1 MAEPIRES
9 NAQSLVDRA
18 VRALA
23 EGHAFQASELAR
35 EALRSF
41 PGMPEALETLGV
53 ALASD
58 GQFEDACGVIRQ
70 YLDLQPDSL
79 RARLWL
85 STACA
90 GAGSPEIAVQEL
102 QVAETFAAGKP
113 MALAQ
118 VAEAYLQLGEVD
130 SAATL
135 LEKIEA
141 LDPTN
146 PQVAFKVA
154 RIFHIAGRSDQA
166 LEAYRRVLKLQ
177 RGIAPAHANIGA
189 IEAEAGRY
197 DEARRQF
204 AFAVSYAGDQ
214 STGYRFRQAG
224 LSPVIYDSNE
234 QIDTVRA
241 RIEGEFVWLRRSG
254 LRLADPVTEVGAT
267 NPSLA
272 YQGRAN
278 RDLRETIAAAFI
290 AACPDLQWEA
300 PARARGAGDRI
311 RLGVCSAFL
320 SGHTIG
326 DVMVGLLQQ
335 LDRSK
340 FEVYL
345 FRTEVANDA
354 VGRAFDACADR
365 VSLLRGRL
373 QDARATIADA
383 ELDLL
388 FYPDFGADPLTTFLS
403 YARLAPAQ
411 IVGWGFP
418 DTSGVPNLD
427 YYLSTEVFEPEDAD
441 EHYSESLVRLPRL
454 YSHLDPARIQ
464 AEPCSKHELGIEEGS
479 RLYLCGQTL
488 TKVHPD
494 LDSAL
499 LALLEADDQA
509 VVAFFATHE
518 LQWGELLRARFE
530 RTLGREAGRV
540 RFLPRLPAAK
550 FQGALRAADAV
561 IDTKHFT
568 GGFTSFLSFGNG
580 VPVVTWDGPLMR
592 GRMTAGL
599 YRTMGLEPL
608 VASSDEE
615 FAGLALRVATDSPW
629 KNDWRQAIE
638 ERAPRLFEDVESVR
652 AFERFLAAAHQAA
665 AEGRLLEDEKFHL

>member
-1 MAEPIRES
+1 MTDSSSERT
-9 NAQSLVDRA
+9 AQRHLDLAIQQLAGGKPGSAATSARA
-18 VRALA
+18 AL
-23 EGHAFQASELAR
+23 EAS
-35 EALRSF
+35 
-41 PGMPEALETLGV
+41 PGLPEALEALGV

-58 GQFEDACGVIRQ
+58 GQFEEACQILRE
-70 YLDLQPDSL
+70 YLTLQPDSL

-90 GAGSPEIAVQEL
+90 GAGLSDIAAHEL
-102 QVAETFAAGKP
+102 QVAETVAAGKP
-113 MALAQ
+113 MALSQ
-118 VAEAYLQLGEVD
+118 VAEAYLQLGEID
-130 SAATL
+130 RAATVL
-135 LEKIEA
+135 ATISA

-154 RIFHIAGRSDQA
+154 RTFHLAGRADQA
-166 LEAYRRVLKLQ
+166 LDAYRQVLKLQ
-177 RGIAPAHANIGA
+177 RGVAPAHANIGA
-189 IEAEAGRY
+189 IEAEAGNY
-197 DEARRQF
+197 DEARKQF
-204 AFAVSYAGDQ
+204 AFAISYSGDQ
-214 STGYRFRQAG
+214 SVGYRFRQAG
-224 LSPVIYDSNE
+224 LSPVIYESNE
-234 QIDTVRA
+234 QIDAVRA
-241 RIEGEFVWLRRSG
+241 RMESEFVGLRRSG
-254 LRLADPVTEVGAT
+254 LRLTDPVAEVGAT
-267 NPSLA
+267 NPALA
-272 YQGRAN
+272 YQGRSN
-278 RDLRETIAAAFI
+278 RDLRETIAAAFL

-300 PARARGAGDRI
+300 PPRTRVSDGRI
-311 RLGVCSAFL
+311 RLGICSAFL

-326 DVMVGLLQQ
+326 DVMVGLFQQ
-335 LDRSK
+335 IDRTK
-340 FEVYL
+340 FEIYL

-354 VGRAFDACADR
+354 VGRAFDASADR

-373 QDARATIADA
+373 QDARATIAAA

-403 YARLAPAQ
+403 YARLAPVQ

-427 YYLSTEVFEPEDAD
+427 YYLSTAMFEPHDGD
-441 EHYSESLVRLPRL
+441 DHYSETLVRLPRL

-464 AEPCSKHELGIEEGS
+464 ADPCSKQELQIEPDR

-499 LALLEADDQA
+499 LALLEADDKA
-509 VVAFFATHE
+509 VIAFFATHE
-518 LQWGELLRARFE
+518 TRWGELLRERFD
-530 RTLGREAGRV
+530 RTLGHKAGRV
-540 RFLPRLPAAK
+540 RLLPRLSPAK

-580 VPVVTWDGPLMR
+580 IPVVTWDGPLMR

-599 YRTMGLEPL
+599 YRTMGLDPL
-608 VASSDEE
+608 VAGSDEE
-615 FAGLALRVATDSPW
+615 FASLALRLATDAKW
-629 KNDWRQAIE
+629 RADWRRAIG

-652 AFERFLAAAHQAA
+652 AFERFLTAAHLSAA
-665 AEGRLLEDEKFHL
+665 QGSPVEDENFHL

>member
-1 MAEPIRES
+1 MADPIRES
-9 NAQSLVDRA
+9 NAQALVDRA
-18 VRALA
+18 VQALA
-23 EGHAFQASELAR
+23 EGRSARAAELAR
-35 EALRSF
+35 EALQAS
-41 PGMPEALETLGV
+41 PKLPEGLETLGV
-53 ALASD
+53 ALATN
-58 GQFEDACGVIRQ
+58 GQFDEACRVLRE
-70 YLDLQPDSL
+70 YLQLQPDSL
-79 RARLWL
+79 QARLWL
-85 STACA
+85 STACSGS
-90 GAGSPEIAVQEL
+90 GAPEIAVQEL
-102 QVAETFAAGKP
+102 QAAETIATGKP
-113 MALAQ
+113 MALVQ
-118 VAEAYLQLGEVD
+118 VAEAFLQLGEID
-130 SAATL
+130 RAAAL

-154 RIFHIAGRSDQA
+154 RTFHVAGRSNQA
-166 LEAYRRVLKLQ
+166 LDAYRRVLKLQ
-177 RGIAPAHANIGA
+177 RGVAPAHANIGA
-189 IEAEAGRY
+189 IEAEAGNY
-197 DEARRQF
+197 DEARKQF
-204 AFAVSYAGDQ
+204 AFAISYAGGQ
-214 STGYRFRQAG
+214 GTGYRFRQAG

-234 QIDTVRA
+234 QIDSVRA
-241 RIEGEFVWLRRSG
+241 RIEAEFVGLRRSG

-300 PARARGAGDRI
+300 PPRKRRAEGRI

-335 LDRSK
+335 LDRTK

-345 FRTEVANDA
+345 FRTEIANDE

-365 VSLLRGRL
+365 VILLRGRL
-373 QDARATIADA
+373 QDARASMAAA

-427 YYLSTEVFEPEDAD
+427 YYLSTAMFEPEDGD
-441 EHYSESLVRLPRL
+441 EDYSETLVRLPRL
-454 YSHLDPARIQ
+454 YSHLDPSRIH
-464 AEPCSKHELGIEEGS
+464 PDSCSKRELGIQESS

-509 VVAFFATHE
+509 VIALFATHE
-518 LQWGELLRARFE
+518 PHWSELLRERLE
-530 RTLGREAGRV
+530 RTLGRDADRI
-540 RFLPRLPAAK
+540 RLLPRLSPAK

-608 VASSDEE
+608 VAGSDEE
-615 FAGLALRVATDSPW
+615 FAQLALRLATDAPW
-629 KNDWRQAIE
+629 KKAWNQSIE

-652 AFERFLAAAHQAA
+652 AFERFLCAAHLAA
-665 AEGRLLEDEKFHL
+665 VEGRPIEDENFHL